1 MKVLNM
7 TVQDLQKMII
17 SNKIKEFVFGIR
29 AKGEKLPKPT
39 VRTLHINNRP
49 SENEWLKEFKCSIL
63 HNKKAVYIN

>member
-39 VRTLHINNRP
+39 VRTLHIQERP
-49 SENEWLKEFKCSIL
+49 SENEWLREYKCSIL
-63 HNKKAVYIN
+63 YNKKAVYIS